1 MDYKS
6 SAVRFAAGAAVLG
19 AVVGLT
25 ACGGGTSTA
34 KTPTTQTAAKTG
46 GTTSTTSAGTST
58 ATTPTT
64 TTAASTS
71 TAHQPVT
78 IKLSEFKIQPSVSSV
93 SAGRV
98 VFDVTNIGKVKH
110 QFTVIHTS
118 KPASKVLSKSKPND
132 DIPGA
137 KGEISAIEP
146 GSTKKLVIKDLK
158 PGHYALVCAL
168 PGHYQAGMYADF
180 TVS

>member
-1 MDYKS
+1 MDYS
-6 SAVRFAAGAAVLG
+6 RGVVRSTAGAAVV
-19 AVVGLT
+19 AAAIGLT

-34 KTPTTQTAAKTG
+34 KSP
-46 GTTSTTSAGTST
+46 STTP

-64 TTAASTS
+64 SAAATPTTTTSASKPAS
-71 TAHQPVT
+71 GQPVAV
-78 IKLSEFKIQPSVSSV
+78 KLSEFKIEPSATSV
-93 SAGRV
+93 PAGRV
-98 VFDVTNIGKVKH
+98 VFDVSNVGKVKH
-110 QFTVIHTS
+110 QFTVIHTTKS
-118 KPASKVLSKSKPND
+118 AATVLSKSKPND

-137 KGEISAIEP
+137 KGEISAIQP
-146 GSTKKLVIKDLK
+146 GATRKLVISHLR

>member
-1 MDYKS
+1 MNHKR
-6 SAVRFAAGAAVLG
+6 SAVRIAGGAAVLG

-34 KTPTTQTAAKTG
+34 KTPSTNTSAAATTTA
-46 GTTSTTSAGTST
+46 TSTTTKSST
-58 ATTPTT
+58 AAP
-64 TTAASTS
+64 AANK
-71 TAHQPVT
+71 PVAV
-78 IKLSEFKIQPSVSSV
+78 KLSEFKIRPAITSVP
-93 SAGRV
+93 AGRV
-98 VFDVTNIGKVKH
+98 VFDVTNVGKVKH

-118 KPASKVLSKSKPND
+118 KPASTVLSKASPND

-137 KGEISAIEP
+137 KGEISAIQP
-146 GSTKKLVIKDLK
+146 GASRKLVIKDLK